1 MMSEEERLA
10 FYQEIPPWLR
20 HCPFAY
26 VLQQNGSE
34 QQRIMMQ
41 QRQQQNVQTRTGTM
55 PGGGGGGGVLPG
67 GMTPQVFAAQQQQL
81 MNDPAKRAKMNAF
94 SARLPG
100 FKQTLEPEIAK
111 MDVTAK
117 KAYLAS
123 FADHPALVAVN
134 AAGSDPFL
142 RLERLM
148 DLSDQDL
155 HAVLKMQ
162 AIVASTIQVDTLPSS
177 LPSCQYDT
185 LFLYH
190 SLSYLRCKPLLLI
203 PFRWIPCL
211 SFVCTDI
218 YPHHLLTYLHT
229 HTYTYIH
236 THSHS
241 PHRLAVHWSPS
252 YHPYPPAQ
260 HPQRQGQGPGV
271 VVRVVAVVLV
281 EMVAPVVPQEEVCR
295 RCIGF
300 SVVV

>member
-41 QRQQQNVQTRTGTM
+41 QQQQNVQMRTGTM

-67 GMTPQVFAAQQQQL
+67 GMTPQAFAAQQQQM

-100 FKQTLEPEIAK
+100 FKQSLEPEIAK

-177 LPSCQYDT
+177 IPSC
-185 LFLYH
+185 
-190 SLSYLRCKPLLLI
+190 LSSYQLL
-203 PFRWIPCL
+203 
-211 SFVCTDI
+211 
-218 YPHHLLTYLHT
+218 
-229 HTYTYIH
+229 TYIH
-236 THSHS
+236 THSPS
-241 PHRLAVHWSPS
+241 PHRLVVHWSPS

-281 EMVAPVVPQEEVCR
+281 EMVVPVVPQEEVCR
-295 RCIGF
+295 RCIGS